1 MGLTV
6 AQVESDGTARGHVM
20 GDLRFAA
27 IDVTPDASWLAAGE
41 SLTAANFGLTT
52 LMAVI
57 CESKGG
63 YVFTY
68 DRANSKLL
76 AYRAD
81 YDAVADGALVA
92 VPDTTDISAIGAVRL
107 VAFGR

>member
-6 AQVESDGTARGHVM
+6 AQVESDGSAIGHVI
-20 GDLRFAA
+20 GDLRLAI
-27 IDVTPDASWLAAGE
+27 IDVTPDSSWLAAGE
-41 SLTAANFGLTT
+41 ALVAADFGLTT

-68 DRANSKLL
+68 SRSAGKLL

-81 YDAVADGALVA
+81 YDAVADGALIA
-92 VPDTTDISAIGAVRL
+92 VVDTTDISGIGAVRL
-107 VAFGR
+107 VAIGR